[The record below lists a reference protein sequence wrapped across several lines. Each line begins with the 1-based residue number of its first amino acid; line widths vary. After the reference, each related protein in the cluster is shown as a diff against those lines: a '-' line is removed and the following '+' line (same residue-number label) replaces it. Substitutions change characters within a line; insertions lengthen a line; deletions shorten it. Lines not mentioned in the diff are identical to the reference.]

1 MKTYRLN
8 QYALLRL
15 KSISLKAIAI
25 ALLACVLMLMLLYVL
40 EATLKSLIVGLV
52 LIALFKALQAC
63 YQFLRVC
70 IKPNTT
76 NHLKTYVYVT
86 QVSFVM

>member
-1 MKTYRLN
+1 MKTYSLS
-8 QYALLRL
+8 QYVLLRL
-15 KSISLKAIAI
+15 KSIRLKAIAI

-40 EATLKSLIVGLV
+40 EVTLKALIIGLV
-52 LIALFKALQAC
+52 VITLFKALQAC

-70 IKPNTT
+70 IKPNKT

-86 QVSFVM
+86 QGYCVM